1 MITGKNKLKTYLNV
15 NINVTLI
22 EENLIQ
28 IKSGITICVKKNIF
42 RILPYVDAKI
52 ANTERKLFQ

>member
-28 IKSGITICVKKNIF
+28 IKNGITICVKKNIF

-52 ANTERKLFQ
+52 ANIERKLFQ

>member
-28 IKSGITICVKKNIF
+28 IKSGIKICVKKNIF

>member
-52 ANTERKLFQ
+52 VNTERKLFQ